1 MKMEEMAHRPKRS
14 LKSYFGIALRGV
26 CMGAADVVPGVS
38 GGTMALITGIY
49 EELILSIRSFDA
61 RSARLLMGLRIRELL
76 DYVRWPFLCAL
87 VAGILFAIFSLS
99 RAITYLLDNEPV
111 FLWSFFFGLVLASVF
126 TVGRRIPQ
134 WNLRMLL
141 GAVGATLCAYFLVGL
156 VPVEMPHSP
165 PYIFCSAVVAICA
178 MILPG
183 ISGSFVLVLL
193 GQYPYLLN
201 AINTRDLF
209 TIALFGAGAI
219 VGLMAFSRVLNWFFR
234 HYHDLTIALL
244 TGLMLGSLR
253 KIWPWKETVE
263 TMVNGHGEMVP
274 IVQVN
279 ALPEAWLGEVMGALV
294 FALLGLVLVLVLER
308 LAGRRR

>member
-1 MKMEEMAHRPKRS
+1 MEEMARRPKRS
-14 LKSYFGIALRGV
+14 LRSYFGIALRGV

-49 EELILSIRSFDA
+49 EELILSIRSFDT
-61 RSARLLMGLRIRELL
+61 RSARFLIRFRIREWL

-87 VAGILFAIFSLS
+87 VAGILCAIFSFS
-99 RAITYLLDNEPV
+99 RAITHLLDNEPV
-111 FLWSFFFGLVLASVF
+111 LLWSFFFGLVLSSVF
-126 TVGRRIPQ
+126 TVGRRVPR
-134 WNLRMLL
+134 WNLRTFL
-141 GAVGATLCAYFLVGL
+141 GAVGATLGAYFLVGL

-165 PYIFCSAVVAICA
+165 PYIFCSAVIAICA

-209 TIALFGAGAI
+209 TIALFGAGAV

-234 HYHDLTIALL
+234 HYHDLTLALL

-253 KIWPWKETVE
+253 KIWPWKETLE
-263 TMVNGHGEMVP
+263 TMVNRHGKVVP
-274 IVQVN
+274 LVQVN
-279 ALPEAWLGEVMGALV
+279 ALPQVWSGEVIGAIGL
-294 FALLGLVLVLVLER
+294 ALLGLVLVLIIER
-308 LAGRRR
+308 LVERR

>member
-1 MKMEEMAHRPKRS
+1 M
-14 LKSYFGIALRGV
+14 
-26 CMGAADVVPGVS
+26 CD
-38 GGTMALITGIY
+38 
-49 EELILSIRSFDA
+49 
-61 RSARLLMGLRIRELL
+61 GL
-76 DYVRWPFLCAL
+76 FLCAL
-87 VAGILFAIFSLS
+87 AAGILFAIFSLS
-99 RAITYLLDNEPV
+99 RAITYLLENEPV

-126 TVGRRIPQ
+126 TVGRRVPQ
-134 WNLRMLL
+134 WNLRMFL

-165 PYIFCSAVVAICA
+165 PYIFCSAVIAICA

-201 AINTRDLF
+201 AVNTRDLF

-263 TMVNGHGEMVP
+263 TMVNQHGEVVAP
-274 IVQVN
+274 RAGECVARGVVGVRRGDGGNRTRAFGPGAGARSRAFGRAQV
-279 ALPEAWLGEVMGALV
+279 AI
-294 FALLGLVLVLVLER
+294 F
-308 LAGRRR
+308 

>member
-1 MKMEEMAHRPKRS
+1 
-14 LKSYFGIALRGV
+14 
-26 CMGAADVVPGVS
+26 MGAADVVPGVS

-61 RSARLLMGLRIRELL
+61 RSARLLIGLRIRALL

-87 VAGILFAIFSLS
+87 VAGILVAIFSLS
-99 RAITYLLDNEPV
+99 RAITYLLENEPV

-134 WNLRMLL
+134 WNLRMFL

-201 AINTRDLF
+201 ALNTRDLF
-209 TIALFGAGAI
+209 TIALFGAGAV

-234 HYHDLTIALL
+234 HYHDFDDCAVDRADAGVAQEDLA
-244 TGLMLGSLR
+244 
-253 KIWPWKETVE
+253 VE
-263 TMVNGHGEMVP
+263 RDGGDDGQWARRGGAYSSGECAARGV
-274 IVQVN
+274 VGRGDGGNRTRAFRACVGARSRAFGRTQ
-279 ALPEAWLGEVMGALV
+279 EVR
-294 FALLGLVLVLVLER
+294 F
-308 LAGRRR
+308 

>member
-1 MKMEEMAHRPKRS
+1 MPRPSLRQMDADEPGEYMEMEEMAHRPKRS
-14 LKSYFGIALRGV
+14 LRSYFGIALRGV

-49 EELILSIRSFDA
+49 EELILSIRSFDT
-61 RSARLLMGLRIRELL
+61 RSARLLIGLRIRALL

-99 RAITYLLDNEPV
+99 RAITYLLENEPV

-134 WNLRMLL
+134 WNLRMFL

-165 PYIFCSAVVAICA
+165 PYIFGSAVVAICA

-201 AINTRDLF
+201 AVNTRDLF

-219 VGLMAFSRVLNWFFR
+219 VGLMAFS
-234 HYHDLTIALL
+234 
-244 TGLMLGSLR
+244 
-253 KIWPWKETVE
+253 
-263 TMVNGHGEMVP
+263 
-274 IVQVN
+274 N
-279 ALPEAWLGEVMGALV
+279 A
-294 FALLGLVLVLVLER
+294 F
-308 LAGRRR
+308 

>member
-1 MKMEEMAHRPKRS
+1 MEEMAHRPKRS
-14 LKSYFGIALRGV
+14 LRGYFGIALRGV

-49 EELILSIRSFDA
+49 EELILSIRSFDT
-61 RSARLLMGLRIRELL
+61 RSARLLIGLRIREWLG
-76 DYVRWPFLCAL
+76 YVRWPFLSAL
-87 VAGILFAIFSLS
+87 VAGILFAIFSFS

-111 FLWSFFFGLVLASVF
+111 LLWSFFFGLVLASVF
-126 TVGRRIPQ
+126 TVGGRIPQ
-134 WNLRMLL
+134 WNLRTLL
-141 GAVGATLCAYFLVGL
+141 GAIGATLCAYFFVGL

-165 PYIFCSAVVAICA
+165 LYIFCSAVVAICA

-201 AINTRDLF
+201 AVNTRDLF

-253 KIWPWKETVE
+253 KIWPWKETLD
-263 TMVNGHGEMVP
+263 TMVNRHGKVVP
-274 IVQVN
+274 LVQVN
-279 ALPEAWLGEVMGALV
+279 KLPEVWSGEAIGALV
-294 FALLGLVLVLVLER
+294 LALLGLGLVLILER
-308 LAGRRR
+308 LARRR